1 MGNSRKH
8 QYPLLCDYRI
18 QGPLKRLSNDLSRTT
33 THILKDTPVH
43 RWSTSSQHSRFCL
56 QKLKSRENTAM
67 LQEFTA
73 TWHNIQMDSLLLSN
87 QNHFQNRQII
97 FKDFQGLGYA
107 AFKFKWSQ
115 GPKVPWIFARPTEEI
130 SISCCTAHS
139 SKVSE
144 CGQCHVVS
152 IRSSWTQTQCSY
164 QQLSAAC

>member
-1 MGNSRKH
+1 
-8 QYPLLCDYRI
+8 
-18 QGPLKRLSNDLSRTT
+18 
-33 THILKDTPVH
+33 
-43 RWSTSSQHSRFCL
+43 
-56 QKLKSRENTAM
+56 M

-97 FKDFQGLGYA
+97 FKDFRGLGYA
-107 AFKFKWSQ
+107 AFKLKWSQ

-139 SKVSE
+139 STASE

-152 IRSSWTQTQCSY
+152 IRSSRTQTQCSY
-164 QQLSAAC
+164 QQLSAACWTSLSLSGSHYHCRYTDKTPRLRSEQVRWQCARLLRTESCWLVGVELNAPLDTV